1 MPLLWRFIGA
11 AFMHLLSIQVLV
23 HAQLIDSFK
32 KKKKN
37 VNQTRAP
44 DRSVLR

>member
-32 KKKKN
+32 KKKN

-44 DRSVLR
+44 ERSVLR